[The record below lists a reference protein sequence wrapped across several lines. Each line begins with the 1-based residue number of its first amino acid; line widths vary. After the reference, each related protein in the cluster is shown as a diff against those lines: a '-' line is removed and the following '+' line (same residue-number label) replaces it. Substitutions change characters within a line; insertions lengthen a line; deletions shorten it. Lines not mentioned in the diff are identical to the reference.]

1 MILVFFLA
9 ALLVGMGQPI
19 QAAINAQLRTHLGDP
34 AWATMVSVLVSTTA
48 IALYLLIRR
57 VPPPALKVASGAPWW
72 LWTGGLLG
80 VTFVAAGLVV
90 TPRLGAGITFA
101 LIVLGQMT
109 ASLVLDQWGL
119 LGLPIH
125 HANPLRVLGVAM
137 LVGGVVL
144 VRSF

>member
-19 QAAINAQLRTHLGDP
+19 QAGLNAQLRTHLGDP
-34 AWATMVSVLVSTTA
+34 AWATMVSVVVSTTCVT
-48 IALYLLIRR
+48 LYLLIRR
-57 VPPPALKVASGAPWW
+57 VPPPALKAISGTPWW
-72 LWTGGLLG
+72 LWTGGSLG
-80 VTFVAAGLVV
+80 VIFVAAGLVV
-90 TPRLGAGITFA
+90 TPRLGAGLTFA

-109 ASLVLDQWGL
+109 ASLAMDQWGL

-125 HANPLRVLGVAM
+125 HANPLRVVGVGM
-137 LVGGVVL
+137 LIGGVVL